1 MSTSTSDQP
10 TQNDGELPRDAAAP
24 ASAAEPL
31 VPTASPVTSGSAPA
45 AQEWQ
50 DLCGVEEIPEGG
62 ILTLL
67 QSGYNLLVYRDGA
80 QVTCMPNEC
89 PHRGWPLDG
98 SFVRHGILMCPY
110 HGYEF
115 RLANG
120 ECITDPSLPLDMFPI
135 RIRGGRV
142 DVRLK

>member
-1 MSTSTSDQP
+1 MSTSTPGQPSSDGGEP
-10 TQNDGELPRDAAAP
+10 THGAAAP
-24 ASAAEPL
+24 A
-31 VPTASPVTSGSAPA
+31 
-45 AQEWQ
+45 QDWQ
-50 DLCGVEEIPEGG
+50 DLCSLEEIPEGG

-67 QSGYNLLVYRDGA
+67 QGGQNLLVHRNGK

-98 SFVRHGILMCPY
+98 AFVRDGILMCPY

-115 RLANG
+115 RLATG
-120 ECITDPSLPLDMFPI
+120 ECITEPDMPLDMFPI
-135 RIRGGRV
+135 RIRDGRV